1 MNKVIYEIR
10 LTEQEEKLLLQSINS
25 LPSLAWTIIKEA
37 YKRGDFKKKWSS
49 ARFVIT
55 NYMEKKKRKD
65 IVNFVDIQMIQI
77 IKMKKKK
84 NKITK
89 HHIVPTSRKGK
100 NLESNLCNV
109 PGRQHEI
116 YHNLFTNRTPDE
128 IIDYLVQDFWNG
140 QRKWVDIYQEKYRW
154 K

>member
-1 MNKVIYEIR
+1 
-10 LTEQEEKLLLQSINS
+10 
-25 LPSLAWTIIKEA
+25 
-37 YKRGDFKKKWSS
+37 
-49 ARFVIT
+49 
-55 NYMEKKKRKD
+55 MEKKEKSVG
-65 IVNFVDIQMIQI
+65 VNFVGMQMIQI

-84 NKITK
+84 TNKITK

-140 QRKWVDIYQEKYRW
+140 QRKWVDIYQEKYR
-154 K
+154 